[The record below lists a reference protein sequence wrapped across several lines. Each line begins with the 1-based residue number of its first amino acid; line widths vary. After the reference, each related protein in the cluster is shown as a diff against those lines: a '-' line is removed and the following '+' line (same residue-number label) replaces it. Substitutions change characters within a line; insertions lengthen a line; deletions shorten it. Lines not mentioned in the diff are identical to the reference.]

1 MRNIPDEEESNLD
14 EALEILLFAYIAS
27 LSKAALKTQMSSS
40 LEAVGEL
47 NSVRGSVGLEPVKI
61 PAKALSKESII
72 SAANYEKLLKDR
84 GGSYVV
90 ETVGTTEKKVFKHW
104 LKDLKSD
111 TRESVLQIMK
121 SAKNEGWTAER
132 IDSEFRKLEEFAV
145 KKRARVAAFTETR
158 NMQYEAQIR
167 TWKSGELEYVQR
179 HAMHK
184 AATCGVCAD
193 LDRRVFLIQD
203 ALPLSHPNCLCY
215 YTPYITKDAK
225 Y

>member
-1 MRNIPDEEESNLD
+1 
-14 EALEILLFAYIAS
+14 
-27 LSKAALKTQMSSS
+27 MSSS
-40 LEAVGEL
+40 LEAVSEL
-47 NSVRGSVGLEPVKI
+47 NLARVKEGLAPVKI
-61 PAKALSKESII
+61 PAKTLSKESII
-72 SAANYEKLLKDR
+72 SAANYEKMLKEK

-90 ETVGTTEKKVFKHW
+90 ETVGNTEKKVFKPW

-145 KKRARVAAFTETR
+145 KKRARIAAFTETR
-158 NMQYEAQIR
+158 NMQYEAQMR
-167 TWKSGELEYVQR
+167 TWESGNLEFVQR

-184 AATCGVCAD
+184 GGTCDVCLG
-193 LDRRVFLIQD
+193 LDRQVFKLGEQPD
-203 ALPLSHPNCLCY
+203 LSHVNCLCY
-215 YTPYITKDAK
+215 YSPYITKDAK

>member
-1 MRNIPDEEESNLD
+1 
-14 EALEILLFAYIAS
+14 
-27 LSKAALKTQMSSS
+27 MSSS
-40 LEAVGEL
+40 LEAVSEL
-47 NSVRGSVGLEPVKI
+47 NLARVKEGLAPVKI
-61 PAKALSKESII
+61 PAKTLSKESII
-72 SAANYEKLLKDR
+72 SAANYEKMLKEK

-90 ETVGTTEKKVFKHW
+90 ETVGNTEKKVFKPW

-145 KKRARVAAFTETR
+145 KKRARIAAFTETR
-158 NMQYEAQIR
+158 NMQYEAQMR
-167 TWKSGELEYVQR
+167 TWESGNLEFVQR

-184 AATCGVCAD
+184 GGTCDVCLG
-193 LDRRVFLIQD
+193 LDRQVFKLGEQPD
-203 ALPLSHPNCLCY
+203 LSHVNCLCY